1 MDYFQAAAM
10 ANYERVHMV
19 ITGYVQGVGYR
30 FFAVRQARQFDVKGW
45 VRNRDDG
52 AVEVVAEGETGMVH
66 ELVGALRRGPSAA
79 DVQSVKVTPQTYR
92 GEFQEF
98 TVAY

>member
-1 MDYFQAAAM
+1 MSG
-10 ANYERVHMV
+10 YERVQVV

-52 AVEVVAEGETGMVH
+52 AVEVVAEGAAGMVQ
-66 ELVGALRRGPSAA
+66 EFVVALRRGPSAA
-79 DVQSVKVTPQTYR
+79 DVQSVKVTPETYR